1 VVDIVASKKP
11 NNGHNGNGFYKEHFL
26 TFTHEQ
32 VEALLQEVAEK
43 ELLTKEELAL
53 VQRFS
58 WNDLNDKPANIGSG
72 DVNTSELSSKL
83 TALEQRLNSEANL
96 IKQLNSQIALLDAS
110 KANKTDIPSINNL
123 ATKDDIENMALKSD
137 IPDVSKFQT
146 LTDVKSLIA
155 QAQLEQGNVD
165 LSNYVTKQELNNEAD
180 RAMQEEIQLQ
190 NEIDELKDSKANI
203 KHNHEIFD
211 IIGLEGI
218 LNNKL
223 EAEDVADF
231 IKEIPEEYITESEL
245 AAEGFIKEHQSLE
258 GLATEDFVIQKIS
271 QAVFDGEVD
280 LSDYA
285 TKAFVNEGIAN
296 AIEDNKVDI
305 SHLATKDELNE
316 KADSDHGHELEQV
329 NGLLELVNNIPVPKK
344 TSELI
349 NDSGFITEHQ
359 SLDGLATED
368 FVKEEIA
375 KAQLEN
381 EEVNLDAYATIEF
394 VNEEINKIELT
405 PGPQGPQG
413 IQGPQGTFDPNTIF
427 SSLLTNEKTIVNA
440 INELYRK
447 IQELQNNQPV
457 DPEEPAVPRMW
468 YGLIPYDPEGKAGF
482 NTPEQIGE
490 QMTYDVIKFGLDCG
504 RLTEADPAPLSAEG
518 INIFIDTDYAYCF
531 ICVIVPEDSNLVAY
545 MNDGIGGRCE
555 FSKFDTVSGWAQDG
569 CILVNEIDGIKY
581 KLYGMYETSGGGN
594 YGLFIDER

>member
-1 VVDIVASKKP
+1 MASKKA
-11 NNGHNGNGFYKEHFL
+11 NNGNGNHKEYFL

-32 VEALLQEVAEK
+32 MEALLQEVAEK

-53 VQRFS
+53 IQRFS

-72 DVNTSELSSKL
+72 NINASELSSKL

-96 IKQLNSQIALLDAS
+96 IKQLNSQIILLDS
-110 KANKTDIPSINNL
+110 NKANKKDVPSIDNL
-123 ATKDDIENMALKSD
+123 ATKNDIANMALKSD

-146 LTDVKSLIA
+146 LTDVKSLIT
-155 QAQLEQGNVD
+155 QAFLEQGNVD
-165 LSNYVTKQELNNEAD
+165 LSDYATKQDLNNESD
-180 RAMQEEIQLQ
+180 RALQEEIKLQ
-190 NEIDELKDSKANI
+190 DEIDELKDSKANM

-218 LNNKL
+218 LQNKL
-223 EAEDVADF
+223 EAEDITDF

-258 GLATEDFVIQKIS
+258 GLATEDYVIQKIS
-271 QAVFDGEVD
+271 QAMFDGEID
-280 LSDYA
+280 LSAYA

-296 AIEDNKVDI
+296 AIENNKVDI

-316 KADSDHGHELEQV
+316 KADSEHGHELEHI
-329 NGLLELVNNIPVPKK
+329 NGLLELINNIPVPKK

-359 SLDGLATED
+359 SLEGLATEN
-368 FVKEEIA
+368 FVLEEIA

-405 PGPQGPQG
+405 PGPQGPIGPQG
-413 IQGPQGTFDPNTIF
+413 LQGEQGPKGTFDPNTTF
-427 SSLLTNEKTIVNA
+427 DSLLTSEKTIVNA
-440 INELYRK
+440 INELYKK

-457 DPEEPAVPRMW
+457 EPEEPGVPRMW
-468 YGLIPYDPEGKAGF
+468 YGLIPYDSEGKIGF
-482 NTPEQIGE
+482 NTPEQINE

-504 RLTEADPAPLSAEG
+504 RLIEADPAPLPAEG
-518 INIFIDTDYAYCF
+518 VNIFIDTDYAYCF
-531 ICVIVPEDSNLVAY
+531 ICVIIPEDSNLVAY

-569 CILVNEIDGIKY
+569 CTLINEIDGIKY
-581 KLYGMYETSGGGN
+581 KLYGMYETNGGGN